1 MQNHTLFAPLYFR
14 FSLLSFSCALWKT
27 HTLSQGCPHRA
38 KGEKRSL
45 SNSPLVQ
52 GKVLTA
58 FQIHPNSPKYSFQ
71 SPHIYIYGVSTL
83 RSEAVQIFICYILLI
98 SCFAL
103 GVLGLGLFGCW
114 ENLGKKEINLGFH
127 FQFLSAGKPRNG
139 NKKVNLPEF
148 FFCFA
153 FPFLRNQT
161 VGDCEAFL
169 WLRVVL
175 CCAWVV
181 GKR

>member
-1 MQNHTLFAPLYFR
+1 MNCG
-14 FSLLSFSCALWKT
+14 SFQPYHFHSYPPY
-27 HTLSQGCPHRA
+27 HSVESH
-38 KGEKRSL
+38 
-45 SNSPLVQ
+45 NSRQ
-52 GKVLTA
+52 A
-58 FQIHPNSPKYSFQ
+58 FQIHPNPPKCSFQ

-103 GVLGLGLFGCW
+103 GVLGLGLF

-127 FQFLSAGKPRNG
+127 FQFLSIGKPRNG
-139 NKKVNLPEF
+139 NKKVNSSGF

-153 FPFLRNQT
+153 FRFLINQT
-161 VGDCEAFL
+161 VGDFKAFL
-169 WLRVVL
+169 WPRVVL
-175 CCAWVV
+175 CFAWVV